1 MEGLEV
7 GNKFESTEAAK
18 QFIRD
23 FNATNFT
30 EFIVETNSNRCLV
43 FSCKHSVKRDSK
55 SKGKR
60 IHSHFNYL
68 ACPAKIRM
76 YKSQSQSEAGT
87 VKVTKINLDHSH
99 TVAKEIYESQH
110 VVLTEEE
117 QELIKT
123 LKEANVKDSQVQR
136 VLLERSKKKVTIQ
149 KLKNLIQK
157 MSPSGD
163 PEDAKKQFETF
174 LENTEDD
181 GGVIDWLDDKD
192 GKMKALFISS
202 SKMKAAFRS
211 CNPPLLQTDTSFE
224 FEKSRYKVCA
234 FCYLDTNSDRSE
246 IAAYALMSEESG
258 ECFQFVLSHLAKI
271 CCRQDL
277 IFLVDKDFTEIS
289 SIRKVFPLSVVLL
302 CIFHCLK
309 FMRTLFSTIPDTVE
323 VKEEVMDQFKKVLYS
338 HTEEIFLVENEK
350 LLQLIEKL
358 EVRTDGKYV
367 SLKGYYTKNWMS
379 CKLMWVRCYRK
390 KLPLLG
396 DNTTNRIENKF
407 GVLKKSIADTF
418 VTLPDT
424 SAAIIHLVNHADRLL
439 QERYTFGTNR
449 RLKIFSPVEEI
460 RRLNE
465 EASSEL
471 NDKGCKI
478 FNTTLNSLEKKRDK
492 LKKSEETDEHI
503 EEMYDDEHT
512 VTYVTT
518 DATCSCSA
526 FSSYQAPCVHIVF
539 RRELDKLDN
548 PNKKIFDAG
557 LFHSR
562 YHRKE
567 VLIDVLRNP
576 SSVEDDDDTRDHAD
590 DEGDFLAPVGML
602 SEEPFALDDRQKYK
616 KIMPQLL
623 RIGNLVCAHSTKKFL
638 EYLTEFEKVE
648 NYVRK
653 GDCIFEELELV
664 DAGVDENETE
674 VLVEQAPPYNNEDEN
689 VEHELSL
696 DSTVPE
702 TPSVSERVSKF
713 ANLMMKERLKTKG
726 RPKRKSK
733 QLTFN
738 KTAADRKLKKPRKA
752 NPKSATKKSKKR
764 KDYIEDEST
773 SEELEDIADLMDDES
788 GDDCEELSGERS
800 FEDDESGRFEVN
812 DEFFGDEGDEG
823 DEEITFN
830 NNMIVQ
836 KKCFIC
842 KLRIANPEQML
853 ECYLC
858 SREAH
863 AECYIKYKCKDC
875 AEARAAD
882 EASLF

>member
-1 MEGLEV
+1 MEGLKV
-7 GNKFESTEAAK
+7 GNKFESSEAAK
-18 QFIRD
+18 QFIKD
-23 FNATNFT
+23 LNATHFT

-43 FSCKHSVKRDSK
+43 FCCKYSVHRVSQ

-76 YKSQSQSEAGT
+76 YKSQNPSEAGT

-99 TVAKEIYESQH
+99 TVAQEIYENQH
-110 VVLTEEE
+110 VILTEEE
-117 QELIKT
+117 QDLIKK
-123 LKEANVKDSQVQR
+123 LKEAKVKDSQVQR

-157 MSPSGD
+157 ISPN
-163 PEDAKKQFETF
+163 EDLEDSKKQFETF
-174 LENTEDD
+174 LENIEDD
-181 GGVIDWLDDKD
+181 GGVIEWLDDKD

-202 SKMKAAFRS
+202 CKMKAAFRS
-211 CNPPLLQTDTSFE
+211 CNPPLIQTDTSFE
-224 FEKSRYKVCA
+224 FEKARYKVCA

-258 ECFQFVLSHLAKI
+258 ECFEFVLRQLAKI
-271 CCRQDL
+271 CCRQDMT
-277 IFLVDKDFTEIS
+277 FLVDKDFTEIS
-289 SIRKVFPLSVVLL
+289 SIRKVFPMSVVLL

-309 FMRTLFSTIPDTVE
+309 FQRTLFSTILAKVE

-338 HTEEIFLVENEK
+338 HTEEIFVVENK
-350 LLQLIEKL
+350 KFLQLIETL

-367 SLKGYYTKNWMS
+367 SLKEYYRKNWMT

-418 VTLPDT
+418 ATLPDT

-439 QERYTFGTNR
+439 EERYIFGTNK
-449 RLKIFSPVEEI
+449 RLRIFSPIEEI

-465 EASSEL
+465 EASCEL

-492 LKKSEETDEHI
+492 LNKSEETDGHI
-503 EEMYDDEHT
+503 EEKYDDEKT
-512 VTYVTT
+512 ATYVTT

-526 FSSYQAPCVHIVF
+526 FSTYQAPCVHIVF
-539 RRELDKLDN
+539 RRELDKLDD

-567 VLIDVLRNP
+567 VLIDVLRNANNE
-576 SSVEDDDDTRDHAD
+576 VDDDNIRDFEDNTRVFA
-590 DEGDFLAPVGML
+590 APVGML

-616 KIMPQLL
+616 KIMPLL
-623 RIGNLVCAHSTKKFL
+623 LQIGNLVCAHSTKTFYD
-638 EYLTEFEKVE
+638 YLTEFEKVE

-653 GDCIFEELELV
+653 GDSIFDELEIN
-664 DAGVDENETE
+664 DAEVNANETE
-674 VLVEQAPPYNNEDEN
+674 VPVEQTPPDNIEDVN
-689 VEHELSL
+689 VEHDPSL

-713 ANLMMKERLKTKG
+713 ANLMMKERLKTEG
-726 RPKRKSK
+726 RPKRK
-733 QLTFN
+733 
-738 KTAADRKLKKPRKA
+738 
-752 NPKSATKKSKKR
+752 TK
-764 KDYIEDEST
+764 
-773 SEELEDIADLMDDES
+773 
-788 GDDCEELSGERS
+788 
-800 FEDDESGRFEVN
+800 
-812 DEFFGDEGDEG
+812 
-823 DEEITFN
+823 
-830 NNMIVQ
+830 
-836 KKCFIC
+836 
-842 KLRIANPEQML
+842 
-853 ECYLC
+853 
-858 SREAH
+858 
-863 AECYIKYKCKDC
+863 
-875 AEARAAD
+875 
-882 EASLF
+882 